1 MYKSKDRA
9 TRTPLNTLGKQD
21 RATRTPLNTLGK
33 QDRATR
39 TPLNTLGKQDRAT
52 RTPLNTL
59 DKLWCSGGI
68 NKYLLH
74 ICHPSYYSC
83 YKPSDKS

>member
-1 MYKSKDRA
+1 MYKSK
-9 TRTPLNTLGKQD
+9 G

-59 DKLWCSGGI
+59 DKLWCSGPKNFI
-68 NKYLLH
+68 W
-74 ICHPSYYSC
+74 
-83 YKPSDKS
+83 